1 MAKNQN
7 NNVAPATKKTGA
19 EAKKDALATALA
31 QIEKQFGKGAVM
43 KLGDNTAMQVDAIS
57 TGSLG
62 LDMALGVGVCP
73 AAASLRCMARNPA
86 VRPRWLCTFWP
97 RPRRRAAT

>member
-7 NNVAPATKKTGA
+7 NNTVAPATKKTEP

-43 KLGDNTAMQVDAIS
+43 KLGDNAHPAR
-57 TGSLG
+57 SL
-62 LDMALGVGVCP
+62 
-73 AAASLRCMARNPA
+73 
-86 VRPRWLCTFWP
+86 
-97 RPRRRAAT
+97 

>member
-43 KLGDNTAMQVDAIS
+43 KLG
-57 TGSLG
+57 
-62 LDMALGVGVCP
+62 P

>member
-31 QIEKQFGKGAVM
+31 QIIFCCMYPCASP
-43 KLGDNTAMQVDAIS
+43 LS
-57 TGSLG
+57 
-62 LDMALGVGVCP
+62 MA
-73 AAASLRCMARNPA
+73 
-86 VRPRWLCTFWP
+86 
-97 RPRRRAAT
+97 